1 MGDCK
6 LIEAAEAKRNRRNSD
21 STSES
26 SPENLKRLKPSKM
39 TDQDMSE
46 MKNDLRLI
54 LASINE
60 VKLSIQTEGNERK
73 KEIVQLKELIE
84 KGKAEWEED
93 KKIITDKQRLLERRL
108 NSMEKATKRN
118 NIVMSNYTPKEGYGR
133 KLVIEIEALLQ
144 EKTEEKVMVETVQRF
159 KAIAGDRLIIT
170 MKDFEDKL
178 TVLRKKKS
186 IYLVEGGKM
195 RPIYV
200 NDDLIREDQEIQK
213 KARDICREAR
223 KLGKEA
229 NIGYKKVF
237 INGKEYKWEL
247 EKNAFAEDTQ

>member
-6 LIEAAEAKRNRRNSD
+6 LIEAAEAKRNRRTSD

-26 SPENLKRLKPSKM
+26 SPENLKRLKM
-39 TDQDMSE
+39 TDKDMSE
-46 MKNDLRLI
+46 MKSDLQLI

-60 VKLSIQTEGNERK
+60 VKLSIKTEGNERK

-118 NIVMSNYTPKEGYGR
+118 NIVMSNYSPKEGYGR

-229 NIGYKKVF
+229 KIGYKKVF

-247 EKNAFAEDTQ
+247 EKNAFAEYTQ